1 MCLAVPGRIV
11 SVRDDRGTPMAVVS
25 FDGIEKEIC
34 LAFVPDAV
42 VGDYVIVHVGFAI
55 SEVDEDVA
63 LDTLQTFRDLGVL
76 GEELGLDP
84 AGGVDR

>member
-1 MCLAVPGRIV
+1 
-11 SVRDDRGTPMAVVS
+11 MAVVS

-55 SEVDEDVA
+55 SVVDEDVA

-76 GEELGLDP
+76 GEVLGLDP